1 VANHGARTRMRVC
14 DFSGGVVLKLNVVIS
29 VIEQS
34 VIERGARRLFLI
46 PFRIN
51 KMTPH
56 ALSSSNSAFFP
67 ITTPKLCT
75 YTWRESP
82 STPHKPLPDH
92 AAAIGKKE
100 EYAAQ
105 TPPSTARTPL
115 PTMHAGPETR
125 TGRSSALA

>member
-1 VANHGARTRMRVC
+1 MRVC
-14 DFSGGVVLKLNVVIS
+14 DFSGGMVLKLNVVIS

-56 ALSSSNSAFFP
+56 ALSSSNIVFFHP
-67 ITTPKLCT
+67 PLQNLTHIHNKSHPPPLTN
-75 YTWRESP
+75 
-82 STPHKPLPDH
+82 PLPD
-92 AAAIGKKE
+92 AIGKKE

-105 TPPSTARTPL
+105 TSPSTARTPL

-125 TGRSSALA
+125 TGRSSTLA